1 MEKCN
6 KFTDKIYKYI
16 GEYKT
21 IIGNAALMK
30 IIAAGFISALGSK
43 ISYFALLR
51 KVYILSN
58 GKITDLGFLTIME
71 ALPYMIFGAF
81 AGVVIDRLPR
91 KWIMVASD
99 VLSALIMVSIIF
111 VSDLKLIYIITFLKS
126 SVYVFRNP
134 AQSALVPNLVKKED
148 IPLLNSFDSSINS
161 ITMIVGSALGAA
173 VVGFVGVR
181 NAFIID
187 SVSFVLCAVMIATIY
202 IVEEHVEKANAEEKS
217 SSIKE
222 FIEGISIMWQEGSLK
237 LMLLI
242 DLFVTFAMSM
252 QGPLIYIFLKETL
265 NLGDK
270 AELAWGTLLSSL
282 GVGAILGSLAIG
294 VLVKRYNNK
303 FKLFL
308 NILVFDSVFFTMF
321 ILNKFFPASIVI
333 FAFLGC
339 IGTAHMIILN
349 TVIQNS
355 TADSH
360 RGKVF
365 STFAMLRSP
374 ISIVSVLIGT
384 TAAEIITAKNVLLL
398 VAGIEALI
406 AIGVRVTKTYKDFDK
421 KINVSLEI

>member
-21 IIGNAALMK
+21 IIGNGALMK

-99 VLSALIMVSIIF
+99 VLSALIIVSIIF

-148 IPLLNSFDSSINS
+148 VPLLNSFDSSINS

-202 IVEEHVEKANAEEKS
+202 IVEEHVEKAIAEEKS
-217 SSIKE
+217 SSIKQ

-282 GVGAILGSLAIG
+282 GVGAIFGSLAIG

-384 TAAEIITAKNVLLL
+384 TAAEFITAKNVLLL
-398 VAGIEALI
+398 VAGVEALI